1 MHSLLR
7 IVVTSLLACSFA
19 AASTV
24 PGRTEFSLQT
34 ATIEDINK
42 AFDAGALTSEK
53 LVQLYL
59 NRIAAYDKQG
69 PNINAII
76 NLQPKALEI
85 ARALDAERKAKGPRS
100 KLHGIPV
107 VFKDLF
113 DTKDMPTTAG
123 FLPMKSS
130 QPVYDATVVARLREA
145 GAIVFAKVNMSDW
158 FGVPKRGDQST
169 VLGRT
174 SNPYNTDLS
183 PSGSSGGTGAAL
195 AAAFSQVGLGSET
208 GTSIRGPTAA
218 NSVVG
223 LAPTRGLISRTGQVM
238 TSFTQERAGP
248 MARSVYDVAALTDVV
263 AGFDAED
270 LLTLVSPG
278 RTPSVSYTTFL
289 DKNGLRG
296 ARIGVLR
303 DFFRKGERHA
313 EGIAIVEKAIA
324 QIKEQGAVI
333 VDGLTLGV
341 DAFPLLDGTG
351 PDAFARTNYYEGQ
364 FSYNLYFR
372 RLGPAA
378 PIRNMDELIAKGGK
392 LVKPQ
397 IAKAYSEFRSIQTN
411 ADFIARRDTQESM
424 AVLMQDLMKK
434 HRLDAL
440 VYPFRSVPP
449 PKHMEQQV
457 EADNSFSSVSGM
469 PAIVMPAGY
478 TSETNGPIAIEF
490 LGMPFS
496 EPTLFKF
503 AFAFEQGAKLRKL
516 PPTTPALPG
525 ESFTY

>member
-1 MHSLLR
+1 MHLLLR
-7 IVVTSLLACSFA
+7 IIVVSVLACSLA

-24 PGRTEFSLQT
+24 SGRTEFNLQT

-59 NRIAAYDKQG
+59 NRIAAYDKKG
-69 PNINAII
+69 PTINAII

-145 GAIVFAKVNMSDW
+145 GAIVFAKVNLSDW

-174 SNPYNTDLS
+174 SNPYNTELS
-183 PSGSSGGTGAAL
+183 PSGSSGGTGASL
-195 AAAFSQVGLGSET
+195 AAAFAQAGLGSET

-223 LAPTRGLISRTGQVM
+223 LAPTRGLIPRTGQVM

-248 MARSVYDVAALTDVV
+248 MARSVYDVAALTDIV

-270 LLTLVSPG
+270 LLTIVAPG
-278 RTPSVSYTTFL
+278 RTPKESYTSFL
-289 DKNGLRG
+289 DKDGLHG

-313 EGIAIVEKAIA
+313 EGIAIVGKAIA

-372 RLGPAA
+372 RLGPDV
-378 PIRNMDELIAKGGK
+378 PIHNMDELISKGGK
-392 LVKPQ
+392 LLKPS
-397 IAKAYSEFRSIQTN
+397 IAKAYGEFRSIQSN

-424 AVLMQDLMKK
+424 AALMQDLMKR

-449 PKHMEQQV
+449 PKHLEQQA

-469 PAIVMPAGY
+469 PAVVMPAGY
-478 TSETNGPIAIEF
+478 TKETNGPIAIEF

-496 EPTLFKF
+496 EPTLFRL
-503 AFAFEQGAKLRKL
+503 AYAFEQGAKLRKL

-525 ESFTY
+525 EIFTY

>member
-1 MHSLLR
+1 MHRLIRIAALSLL
-7 IVVTSLLACSFA
+7 VASA
-19 AASTV
+19 AHA
-24 PGRTEFSLQT
+24 TEFNLQT

-59 NRIAAYDKQG
+59 NRIAAYDKKG

-76 NLQPKALEI
+76 TLNPKALEI

-123 FLPMKSS
+123 FLPMKDS
-130 QPVYDATVVARLREA
+130 QPVYDATVVARLRDA
-145 GAIVFAKVNMSDW
+145 GAVILAKVNLSDW
-158 FGVPKRGDQST
+158 FGVPKKGDQST
-169 VLGRT
+169 LLGRT
-174 SNPYNTDLS
+174 SNPYNTELS
-183 PSGSSGGTGAAL
+183 PSGSSGGTGASL

-223 LAPTRGLISRTGQVM
+223 LAPTRGLIPRTGQVM

-248 MARSVYDVAALTDVV
+248 MARSVYDVAALTDIVS
-263 AGFDAED
+263 GFDAED
-270 LLTLVSPG
+270 LLTIAAPG
-278 RTPSVSYTTFL
+278 RKPDASYTTFL
-289 DKNGLRG
+289 DKDGLRG

-303 DFFRKGERHA
+303 DFFRKGEKHA
-313 EGIAIVEKAIA
+313 EGIALIESAIEKMKA
-324 QIKEQGAVI
+324 QGAI
-333 VDGLTLGV
+333 IIDGLSTDV
-341 DAFPLLDGTG
+341 DTFPLLDGTG

-372 RLGPAA
+372 RLGPNA

-392 LVKPQ
+392 LLKPS
-397 IAKAYSEFRSIQTN
+397 IAKAYSEIDSLDTN
-411 ADFIARRDTQESM
+411 KDFVARRDTQETM
-424 AVLMQDLMKK
+424 ASVVQELMKK
-434 HRLDAL
+434 YRLDAM

-449 PKHMEQQV
+449 NKHMEPYP
-457 EADNSFSSVSGM
+457 ESDNSFSSVSGM
-469 PAIVMPAGY
+469 PAVVMPAGY
-478 TSETNGPIAIEF
+478 TKATNGPIAIEF

-496 EPTLFKF
+496 EPTLFKL
-503 AFAFEQGAKLRKL
+503 AYSFEQGAKLRKL
-516 PPTTPALPG
+516 PPTTPALAG
-525 ESFTY
+525 EVFSY